1 MSTPAA
7 GMPMLAIALS
17 SLLLLAHGVASLLV
31 TVQLRPYE
39 AVVGGAATGVRVQ
52 ALSPILVR
60 FEPVGPQGF
69 EVRAGL

>member
-1 MSTPAA
+1 
-7 GMPMLAIALS
+7 MLAIALS
-17 SLLLLAHGVASLLV
+17 SLLLLAHGVASLPV
-31 TVQLRPYE
+31 TTDLQLRPYE